1 MATGAVT
8 GALVREL
15 NLHAVYRAVRQTH
28 PVTRA
33 DLARQLRTSKPTIGR
48 AVEALLAAGLIE
60 EVAAPED
67 AAGYSAVYFGPRAGA
82 AAVLALDLGTR
93 YLRGMVTDLDGA
105 ELARIDVLVDGHRP
119 ARVLA
124 AVAGLRDQL
133 VAAAGVTPELVTMGI
148 AGVIEPRTGVVYSAN
163 QQDLDGF
170 AAAAGLRA
178 ALGCPVLVENDIN
191 LAAVGEGWRGAGAG
205 VRDFAFLH
213 IGSGVGAGLVLGGE
227 LHRGRN
233 GAAGEIDF
241 VPEGQRFQP
250 DSPAADAFLAQVWQ
264 RSDFVNCE
272 DVLAAARAG
281 DRRALDLV
289 AWEADRIAEHA
300 ARLTSVVDLGLI
312 VLGGGIGLNGD
323 LLAEPVRAALSWLT
337 AYPPEIEISRL
348 GEAAILTGAVATGL
362 RSVLTDLVT
371 RRVAALE

>member
-1 MATGAVT
+1 MANGAVT

-15 NLHAVYRAVRQTH
+15 NLHAVYQAVWQAY

-60 EVAAPED
+60 EVAAPAD

-93 YLRGMVTDLDGA
+93 YLRGMVADLDGA

-119 ARVLA
+119 AQVLA
-124 AVAGLRDQL
+124 AAAGLRDQL
-133 VAAAGVTPELVTMGI
+133 VAAAGVKPELVTMGI
-148 AGVIEPRTGVVYSAN
+148 AGVIEPRSGVVYSAN

-170 AAAAGLRA
+170 AAAAELRV

-250 DSPAADAFLAQVWQ
+250 DSPAADAFLAQIWQ

-272 DVLAAARAG
+272 DVMTAARAG

-300 ARLTSVVDLGLI
+300 ARLTTVVDVGLI

-323 LLAEPVRAALSWLT
+323 LLAEPVRAALSGLT
-337 AYPPEIEISRL
+337 AYPPEVEISRL
-348 GEAAILTGAVATGL
+348 GEAVILTGAVATGL
-362 RSVLTDLVT
+362 RSVRTDLVT